1 MPGSQEP
8 NGVLE
13 EMAGIPLV
21 AKVNYPQKRKEIV
34 DNLKRSEAV
43 AMRYGITTA
52 QEGRAMS
59 NHKDMLMYAKE
70 YGFKIDV
77 VSYLDV
83 TLIDELKKIATL
95 WPHQTYTDGYRVG
108 GMKIVL
114 DGSPQGRT
122 AWRSTPYLL
131 PPDGQKQG
139 YKGYPVYADDN
150 EVIRLVELAFKNDW
164 QVMTHANG
172 DAAIDQMIKAI
183 KAAAKKCGNDDR
195 RSTLIHGMF
204 LQKRQYKDLK
214 VLGIIPSMFTMHTFY
229 WGDWYK
235 KIIGPK
241 EADRICPAKS
251 LIDEGLTLT
260 IHTDAPVALPNQM
273 TIVDASVNR
282 TSRSGDV
289 IGKNQ
294 LISPYE
300 AMKAITINAA
310 YEIFEEDKKGSL
322 KEGKVAD
329 LVILDANP
337 LKIDTSK
344 IKKIIVSETIKNGKT
359 IYMRK

>member
-1 MPGSQEP
+1 
-8 NGVLE
+8 
-13 EMAGIPLV
+13 
-21 AKVNYPQKRKEIV
+21 
-34 DNLKRSEAV
+34 
-43 AMRYGITTA
+43 
-52 QEGRAMS
+52 
-59 NHKDMLMYAKE
+59 MLMYAKK

-139 YKGYPVYADDN
+139 YKGYPVYANDN

-183 KAAAKKCGNDDR
+183 KAAAKKYGNDDR

-214 VLGIIPSMFTMHTFY
+214 ALGIIPSMFTMHTFY

-289 IGKNQ
+289 IGKNER
-294 LISPYE
+294 ISPYE

-310 YEIFEEDKKGSL
+310 YEIFEENKKGSL
-322 KEGKVAD
+322 KVGKVAD

-337 LKIDTSK
+337 LKIEPAK